1 MKTHQWRQAQR
12 SLFFIFLA
20 AVIWFVPGAAQAG
33 NQDLFV
39 EKCGSC
45 HGKGKEAAAV
55 NPSDYAASQWKNY
68 FKRNK
73 HQRKKRIG
81 HLVSEDEFNAIRDY
95 LMDNAADS
103 DHPVA
108 AAIPK

>member
-1 MKTHQWRQAQR
+1 MKIYQWRRAQR
-12 SLFFIFLA
+12 SLFFLLVATAICL
-20 AVIWFVPGAAQAG
+20 VPGESRADS
-33 NQDLFV
+33 QDLFI

-68 FKRNK
+68 FKRHK
-73 HQRKKRIG
+73 HKRKKDIH
-81 HLVSEDEFNAIRDY
+81 HLVSQAESDDIRDY

-103 DHPVA
+103 DHPEA
-108 AAIPK
+108 AAIP